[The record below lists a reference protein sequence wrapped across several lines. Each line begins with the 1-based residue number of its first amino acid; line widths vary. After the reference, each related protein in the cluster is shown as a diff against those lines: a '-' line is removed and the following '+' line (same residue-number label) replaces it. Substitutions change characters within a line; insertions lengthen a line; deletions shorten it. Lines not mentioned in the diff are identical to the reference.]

1 MQEDFNKSFDQ
12 AIRSAFENAEV
23 EVPSR
28 VWSAVETSLN
38 RQSAAALWWKRAGIA
53 LAAAAVI
60 LLGIVFSGTFS
71 SSPSIDIDNS
81 VESHALA
88 QADATPAAVVP
99 EPATV
104 VPEPAAEESVQEE
117 NVAID
122 VAISENNLDKTNSNP
137 AQPVKEKQVQAEEE
151 SWVDPFAQMAAE
163 DAKNSRRG
171 IAFEAKGLLG
181 SNGEIS
187 AKSMLGHMG
196 AAPAITTPKTGISES
211 SQSVFG
217 LPLTIGLGAR
227 FYVSDKWS
235 VGTGLNYSLLTRSF
249 NGIYTK
255 VEGSSVSIKTGESDI
270 THSLQYV
277 GIPVNVYYDIL
288 SNKLLNFY
296 VFTGGEVER
305 AISNKYRIY
314 AADKTYSY
322 SESVSGVQASA
333 ALGLGLQFT
342 LTDHLG
348 LYVDPSARYYFD
360 CNQPKNV
367 RTQKPLMFNFELGL
381 RFNL

>member
-38 RQSAAALWWKRAGIA
+38 RQSAAALWWKRAGVA

-104 VPEPAAEESVQEE
+104 VPKPAAEESVQVE
-117 NVAID
+117 NVALD

>member
-38 RQSAAALWWKRAGIA
+38 RQSAAALWWKRAGVA

-104 VPEPAAEESVQEE
+104 VPEPAAEESVQVE
-117 NVAID
+117 NDALD

-151 SWVDPFAQMAAE
+151 PWVDPFAQMAAE